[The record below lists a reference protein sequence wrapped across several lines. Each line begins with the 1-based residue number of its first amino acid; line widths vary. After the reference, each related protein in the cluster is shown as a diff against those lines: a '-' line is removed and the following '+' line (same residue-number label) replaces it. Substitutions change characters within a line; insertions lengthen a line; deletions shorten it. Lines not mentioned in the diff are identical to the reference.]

1 MEGILMGPFS
11 NGWENLQKDGIR
23 FWQKRRTVYGEKGER
38 KYTALYLNLLAS
50 SKISPGHLLQ
60 TIKLLYQ

>member
-23 FWQKRRTVYGEKGER
+23 FWAKKENC
-38 KYTALYLNLLAS
+38 LW
-50 SKISPGHLLQ
+50 
-60 TIKLLYQ
+60 

>member
-38 KYTALYLNLLAS
+38 KYCFV
-50 SKISPGHLLQ
+50 P
-60 TIKLLYQ
+60 

>member
-23 FWQKRRTVYGEKGER
+23 F
-38 KYTALYLNLLAS
+38 LA
-50 SKISPGHLLQ
+50 KKKNWLW
-60 TIKLLYQ
+60 